1 MAMKMMDIK
10 FNDGEDDMKD
20 MQDLMNEIGQQA
32 LFMNHYELSAKTE
45 ISPIQWKKFLTDV
58 RVSAFI
64 AEELELLKKSKV
76 AVMLK
81 DVDTNKN
88 TGQAQL
94 LNTLLNQTKQNN
106 KKEGPVFIYT
116 QIPLNEAEQ
125 HAENVVMV
133 DGIDPF
139 ENYK

>member
-1 MAMKMMDIK
+1 MKMMDIK
-10 FNDGEDDMKD
+10 FNEDEDDMKD
-20 MQDLMNEIGQQA
+20 MQDLMNAIGQQA

-58 RVSAFI
+58 RVAAFI
-64 AEELELLKKSKV
+64 TEELELLKKSKV

-94 LNTLLNQTKQNN
+94 LNTLLNQTKQSN

>member
-1 MAMKMMDIK
+1 MKMMDIK
-10 FNDGEDDMKD
+10 FNEDEDDMKD

-58 RVSAFI
+58 RVAAFI
-64 AEELELLKKSKV
+64 LEELELLKKSKV

>member
-1 MAMKMMDIK
+1 MKMMDIK
-10 FNDGEDDMKD
+10 FNEDEDDMKD

-58 RVSAFI
+58 RVAAFI

-94 LNTLLNQTKQNN
+94 LNTLLNQTKQSN

-133 DGIDPF
+133 DGVDPF

>member
-10 FNDGEDDMKD
+10 FNEGEDDMKD
-20 MQDLMNEIGQQA
+20 MQDLMNAIGQQA

-58 RVSAFI
+58 RVAAFI